1 MIGNRLGPYEITEEI
16 GKGGMATVYRAYQ
29 PSMDRHVA
37 VKVIRSSMIGDK
49 LGRDRFQREARVVAK
64 LEHPHLLPV
73 YDFDGEHDPPF
84 IVMRFLEGG
93 TLKQVM
99 EAEPLPASEMIYTL
113 RQVALVLDYAH
124 RQGVVHRDLK
134 PSNIMIDREG
144 NAFVADF
151 GIARVSDAP
160 RDLTGTGMV
169 VGTPGYM
176 APEQARGKAQVDGRA
191 DVYSLG
197 VIIYEM
203 LAGRGPFE
211 RESPLEELMAHIQE
225 QPPDVRQFN
234 PALPEGVSP
243 VLRRA
248 LAKEPAQRQTTAGE
262 LVAELA
268 AALEADSSGQP
279 AQLRTLTQSFAAQ
292 QLAALELA
300 AEEARTP
307 SDVQRQMTALYMD
320 ITDYAELLYQAEET
334 ETVRKEVDRLWL
346 AFQGFAEAAGGLLES
361 RTGEA
366 GLLLWGRA
374 ETRESDPEQA
384 IQAALKMRAAMEKA
398 AQARWGPSEEPLPF
412 KAALFTGPALV
423 TRQADGTPA
432 VSGTAITLAGRLKE
446 AAPPGEILM
455 AHDTYTH
462 VRGVFDVRQ
471 LPPVRMRGRNEPVE
485 VYVVLRA
492 RPRAFRL
499 QARGI
504 EGVETRM
511 IGREPELKVLQDA
524 MTLTIEDRE
533 TQVVTVVGEA
543 GVGKSRLLYE
553 FTNWVDLMEEKL
565 WFFEARAT
573 QPSMLQPYSLTRDLF
588 SFRFKIL
595 DNDPLPTVH
604 EKFEAGI
611 AGFLNGRGREAA
623 PLIGQ
628 LVGFDFSEN
637 PLVKPRLEQPEAFH
651 EEALALLGEF
661 FLAAAKTN
669 PVFIQVEDIHWADD
683 RSLDL
688 LNSLA
693 RENTAIPLFIIYMA
707 RPELY
712 DRRPSWGEGQGFH
725 ARINLQP
732 LSRLDSRRLVREL
745 LKKVDQV
752 PPELR
757 DLIIDRAEGN
767 PFYMEEL
774 VKALIDDGVIVK
786 GEERWHVQPERL
798 AAVRVPPTLVGVLQ
812 SRLDS
817 FPPGQRTLL
826 QRASVVGRIFWESAV
841 AHLSAAEGVTAGA
854 VSGMLQDL
862 REREMV
868 FKREESA
875 FEGTAEY
882 GFRHAILRDVVYET
896 IVPSHRRAY
905 HRLVAEWLT
914 EAGRDRLD
922 EYNPLIAEHYE
933 LAEAYPEAAEHLRR
947 VAARASTVGSLDDA
961 LRILQRAIGM
971 LPEAQA
977 ELRMKL
983 QVQLGDA
990 YSIKGSYDEAI
1001 AALQPALETARRL
1014 GARSAE
1020 AGALAQLGR
1029 IAGVFRGD
1037 YPAGQAYFD
1046 EALPIARELGD
1057 REALVFITRQLGN
1070 IGNALGDLEAAKG
1083 HLEESL
1089 QLARDLGD
1097 RASEVNALNSLGINA
1112 RARDDF
1118 EAALRHYQQALDLA
1132 IGIGDRNL
1140 RAMLTGNVA
1149 EIHYVQGDF
1158 ASAKRLSE
1166 RALAVAQEAANDS
1179 LVANARFWLG
1189 ASLLRLGEAQ
1199 QARLHMDEALR
1210 MAAAMRADSALVYVL
1225 PEYARLWAR
1234 QGEVAVALEWI
1245 GLALH
1250 HPAGDFVGRRYTQQV
1265 LGEIR
1270 GDLSEAEVQAAL
1282 ERGAKLDLH
1291 EVVKVLPGEG
1301 QPGRG

>member
-1 MIGNRLGPYEITEEI
+1 MIGTKLGPYEITEEI
-16 GKGGMATVYRAYQ
+16 GKGGMATVFRAYQ

-37 VKVIRSSMIGDK
+37 VKVIRASMLGDK
-49 LGRDRFQREARVVAK
+49 LGRDRFQREARVVAR

-99 EAEPLPASEMIYTL
+99 EAGPLPPSEMIYTL
-113 RQVALVLDYAH
+113 RQVALALDYAH

-144 NAFVADF
+144 NVFVADF

-160 RDLTGTGMV
+160 RGLTGTGV
-169 VGTPGYM
+169 VMGTPGYM
-176 APEQARGKAQVDGRA
+176 APEQARGKAEVDGRA
-191 DVYSLG
+191 DIYSLG
-197 VIIYEM
+197 VIIFEM
-203 LAGRGPFE
+203 LAGRGPFD
-211 RESPLEELMAHIQE
+211 RESPLDELMAHIQE
-225 QPPDVRQFN
+225 KAPDVRDFN
-234 PALPEGVSP
+234 PALPEDISL

-248 LAKEPAQRQTTAGE
+248 LAKEPAQRQETAGE
-262 LVAELA
+262 LVGELA
-268 AALEADSSGQP
+268 EALQADTSSAP
-279 AQLRTLTQSFAAQ
+279 AQLRSLTQSFAAQ

-300 AEEARTP
+300 VEEARTP

-320 ITDYAELLYQAEET
+320 ITDHAELLYQSEET
-334 ETVRKEVDRLWL
+334 ETVRKEIDRLWM
-346 AFQGFAEAAGGLLES
+346 AFQGMAEAAGGRLES

-366 GLLLWGRA
+366 GLLLWGRE
-374 ETRESDPEQA
+374 ETQESDPEQA
-384 IQAALKMRAAMEKA
+384 IQAALRMRAALEKA
-398 AQARWGPSEEPLPF
+398 AQARWGESEEPLPF
-412 KAALFTGPALV
+412 KAALITGPVLL
-423 TRQADGTPA
+423 TREADGTTS

-446 AAPPGEILM
+446 AAPPGEILV

-492 RPRAFRL
+492 RPRAFRQ

-504 EGVETRM
+504 EGIETKM

-524 MTLTIEDRE
+524 MGLTIEDRE

-595 DNDPLPTVH
+595 DNDPLSAVH

-611 AGFLNGRGREAA
+611 ASFLNGGGSRETAHM
-623 PLIGQ
+623 IGQ
-628 LVGFDFSEN
+628 LVGFDFSES
-637 PLVKPRLEQPEAFH
+637 PVVKPKLEEPEAFH
-651 EEALALLGEF
+651 QEALALLGKF
-661 FLAAAKTN
+661 FLAAAGTS

-707 RPELY
+707 RPQLY

-752 PPELR
+752 PTELR

-786 GEERWHVQPERL
+786 GEDSWQVQQEKFS
-798 AAVRVPPTLVGVLQ
+798 AVRVPPTLVGVLQ

-841 AHLSAAEGVTAGA
+841 VHLSAADGVTAGA
-854 VSGMLQDL
+854 VGGMLEDL

-875 FEGTAEY
+875 FEGTPEY

-896 IVPSHRRAY
+896 IVPSQRRGY

-914 EAGRDRLD
+914 EAGRDRLE

-933 LAEAYPEAAEHLRR
+933 RAEAYPQAAEHLRR
-947 VAARASTVGSLDDA
+947 VAARASSVGSLDDA
-961 LRILQRAIGM
+961 LRILQRAISM
-971 LPEAQA
+971 LPDAQA
-977 ELRMKL
+977 ELRMQL

-1014 GARSAE
+1014 GARSVE

-1029 IAGVFRGD
+1029 VAGVFRGD

-1046 EALPIARELGD
+1046 EALPIARELQD

-1070 IGNALGDLEAAKG
+1070 IGNALGDLEAAGG

-1089 QLARDLGD
+1089 QLAREIGD

-1118 EAALRHYQQALDLA
+1118 EAALRHYQLGLDLA
-1132 IGIGDRNL
+1132 VEIGDRNL

-1149 EIHYVQGDF
+1149 EIHYLQGDF

-1166 RALAVAQEAANDS
+1166 RALTLAQEAANDS
-1179 LVANARFWLG
+1179 LVASARFWLG

-1199 QARLHMDEALR
+1199 QAQLHMDEALR
-1210 MAAAMRADSALVYVL
+1210 MAVAMRADSALVFVL
-1225 PEYARLWAR
+1225 PEYARLWAGH
-1234 QGEVAVALEWI
+1234 GEVTKSVEWI
-1245 GLALH
+1245 GLARH
-1250 HPAGDFVGRRYTQQV
+1250 HPASDSVGRRYAEQV
-1265 LGEIR
+1265 LSEIR
-1270 GDLSEAEVQAAL
+1270 GDLSEDEVQAAL
-1282 ERGAKLDLH
+1282 KRGAQLNL
-1291 EVVKVLPGEG
+1291 ETVIEALL
-1301 QPGRG
+1301 QGR

>member
-1 MIGNRLGPYEITEEI
+1 MIGTKLGPYEITEEI
-16 GKGGMATVYRAYQ
+16 GKGGMATVFRAYQ

-37 VKVIRSSMIGDK
+37 VKVIRASMLGDK
-49 LGRDRFQREARVVAK
+49 LGRDRFQREARVVAR

-99 EAEPLPASEMIYTL
+99 EAGPLPPSEMIYTL
-113 RQVALVLDYAH
+113 RQVALALDYAH

-144 NAFVADF
+144 NVFVADF
-151 GIARVSDAP
+151 GIARVTDAP
-160 RDLTGTGMV
+160 RDLTGTGVV

-176 APEQARGKAQVDGRA
+176 APEQARGKAAVDGRA

-197 VIIYEM
+197 VIIFEM

-211 RESPLEELMAHIQE
+211 RESPLDELMAHIQE
-225 QPPDVRQFN
+225 APPDVREFN
-234 PALPEGVSP
+234 PALPEDVSL

-248 LAKEPAQRQTTAGE
+248 LAKEPVQRQETAGE
-262 LVAELA
+262 LVGELA
-268 AALEADSSGQP
+268 EALQADTSSAP
-279 AQLRTLTQSFAAQ
+279 EQLRSLTQSFAAQ
-292 QLAALELA
+292 QLAALEQA
-300 AEEARTP
+300 VEEARTP

-320 ITDYAELLYQAEET
+320 VTDHAELLYQSEET
-334 ETVRKEVDRLWL
+334 EAVRKEIDRLWM
-346 AFQGFAEAAGGLLES
+346 AFQGIAEAAGGQLES

-384 IQAALKMRAAMEKA
+384 IQAALRMRAALEKA
-398 AQARWGPSEEPLPF
+398 AQARWGESEEPLPF
-412 KAALFTGPALV
+412 KAALITGPVLL
-423 TRQADGTPA
+423 TREADGTTS

-446 AAPPGEILM
+446 AAPPGEILV

-492 RPRAFRL
+492 RPRAFRQ

-504 EGVETRM
+504 EGIETKM

-524 MTLTIEDRE
+524 MGLTIEDRE

-595 DNDPLPTVH
+595 DNDPLSAVH

-611 AGFLNGRGREAA
+611 AGFLNGGGSREAA
-623 PLIGQ
+623 HMIGQ
-628 LVGFDFSEN
+628 LVGFDFSES
-637 PLVKPRLEQPEAFH
+637 PVVKPKLEEPEAFH
-651 EEALALLGEF
+651 QEALALLGQF
-661 FLAAAKTN
+661 FLTAAGTS

-707 RPELY
+707 RPQLY

-725 ARINLQP
+725 ARINLHP

-752 PPELR
+752 PTELR

-786 GEERWHVQPERL
+786 GEDSWHVQKEKFS
-798 AAVRVPPTLVGVLQ
+798 AVRVPPTLVGVLQ

-841 AHLSAAEGVTAGA
+841 IHLSAAEGVTAGA
-854 VSGMLQDL
+854 VGGMLEDL

-875 FEGTAEY
+875 FEGTPEY

-896 IVPSHRRAY
+896 IVPSQRRGY

-914 EAGRDRLD
+914 EAGRDRLE

-933 LAEAYPEAAEHLRR
+933 RAEAYPQAAEHLRR
-947 VAARASTVGSLDDA
+947 VAARAATVGSLDEA
-961 LRILQRAIGM
+961 IRILQRALKM
-971 LPEAQA
+971 LPTEPSA
-977 ELRMKL
+977 LRMDL
-983 QVQLGDA
+983 QIQLGSA
-990 YSIKGSYDEAI
+990 LAIKGSYDEAL
-1001 AALQPALETARRL
+1001 AELRPALETARAL
-1014 GARSAE
+1014 GERSGE
-1020 AGALAQLGR
+1020 AKALAELGR
-1029 IAGVFRGD
+1029 IVGVWRGD
-1037 YPAGQAYFD
+1037 YQAGQAYFD

-1057 REALVFITRQLGN
+1057 RPALIFISRQLGN
-1070 IGNALGDLEAAKG
+1070 LGNSLGELDQAKA

-1089 QLARDLGD
+1089 ALAREIGD
-1097 RASEVNALNSLGINA
+1097 RGSEIAALNSLGNTLQGK
-1112 RARDDF
+1112 DDF
-1118 EAALRHYQQALDLA
+1118 DGALRYYQEGLDLA
-1132 IGIGDRNL
+1132 VETGDRGQ
-1140 RAMLTGNVA
+1140 RAMLTSNVA
-1149 EIHYVQGDF
+1149 QIHYLRGDF
-1158 ASAKRLSE
+1158 ATAKRLTE
-1166 RALAVAQEAANDS
+1166 RSLILSREVASDFLIAGAIFSTGAV
-1179 LVANARFWLG
+1179 
-1189 ASLLRLGEAQ
+1189 LLRLGEAEK
-1199 QARLHMDEALR
+1199 ARPHMDEALR
-1210 MAAAMRADSALVYVL
+1210 MVVTMGSDSAKLYSL
-1225 PEYARLWAR
+1225 PEYARLRAG
-1234 QGEVAVALEWI
+1234 QGEVREAIEWI
-1245 GLALH
+1245 GLALG
-1250 HPAGDFVGRRYTQQV
+1250 HPANDFLGRRYLEQV
-1265 LGEIR
+1265 LSEIR
-1270 GDLSEAEVQAAL
+1270 GDLSEDEVQAAL
-1282 ERGAKLDLH
+1282 QRGAKLDLDGVIKSLL
-1291 EVVKVLPGEG
+1291 E
-1301 QPGRG
+1301 QT

>member
-1 MIGNRLGPYEITEEI
+1 MIGTRLGSYEITEEI

-37 VKVIRSSMIGDK
+37 IKVIRGSMLGDA

-99 EAEPLPASEMIYTL
+99 EAGPLPPSELIYTL
-113 RQVALVLDYAH
+113 RQVAQALDYAH

-134 PSNIMIDREG
+134 PSNIMIDKEG
-144 NAFVADF
+144 NVFVADF

-176 APEQARGKAQVDGRA
+176 SPEQARGRADVDGRA

-197 VIIYEM
+197 VIVFEM

-211 RESPLEELMAHIQE
+211 RESPLDELMAHIQE
-225 QPPDVRQFN
+225 APPDVRQFN
-234 PALPEGVSP
+234 PSLPKAVSA
-243 VLRRA
+243 VLERA
-248 LAKEPAQRQTTAGE
+248 LSKEPERRQATAGD
-262 LVAELA
+262 LIDALA
-268 AALEADSSGQP
+268 AALRTESNGAPS
-279 AQLRTLTQSFAAQ
+279 QLRTRTQSFAAQ
-292 QLAALELA
+292 QLAALQQA

-320 ITDYAELLYQAEET
+320 VTDYAELLYQAEEA
-334 ETVRKEVDRLWL
+334 ETVRTEVDRLWL
-346 AFQGFAEAAGGLLES
+346 AFQGIAEATGGRLES

-366 GLLLWGRA
+366 GLLLWGRE
-374 ETRESDPEQA
+374 ETHESDPEQSIHA
-384 IQAALKMRAAMEKA
+384 GLRMREAVRKVAAT
-398 AQARWGPSEEPLPF
+398 RWGESEEPLPF
-412 KAALFTGPALV
+412 KAALFTGPVLL
-423 TRQADGTPA
+423 TREADGSNS

-446 AAPPGEILM
+446 SAPPGEILV

-485 VYVVLRA
+485 VYVILRA
-492 RPRAFRL
+492 RPRAFRQ

-504 EGVETRM
+504 EGIETKM

-524 MTLTIEDRE
+524 MGLTIEDRE

-595 DNDPLPTVH
+595 DNDPLSVVH

-611 AGFLNGRGREAA
+611 AGFLDGRGQQVA

-628 LVGFDFSEN
+628 LVGFDFSES
-637 PLVKPRLEQPEAFH
+637 PLVKPKLEHPEAFH
-651 EEALALLGEF
+651 QEALALLGEF
-661 FLAAAKTN
+661 FLTAAETS

-693 RENTAIPLFIIYMA
+693 RENTDIPLFIIYMA

-752 PPELR
+752 PTELR

-786 GEERWHVQPERL
+786 GEDSWHIEKEKF

-812 SRLDS
+812 SRMDS

-826 QRASVVGRIFWESAV
+826 QRASVIGRVFWESGV
-841 AHLSAAEGVTAGA
+841 VHLSAAEGVTAGA
-854 VSGMLQDL
+854 VGGMLEDL

-896 IVPSHRRAY
+896 IVPSQRRHY

-914 EAGRDRLD
+914 QAGRDRLE

-933 LAEAYPEAAEHLRR
+933 GAEAFTEAAEHLRR
-947 VAARASTVGSLDDA
+947 VAARATSVGSLDDA
-961 LRILQRAIGM
+961 LRVLQRAIGM
-971 LPEAQA
+971 LPEMQA

-983 QVQLGDA
+983 QLQLGDA
-990 YSIKGSYDEAI
+990 YAIKGSYDEAV

-1014 GARSAE
+1014 GDRSVE

-1029 IAGVFRGD
+1029 VAGVFRGD

-1046 EALPIARELGD
+1046 EALPIARELQD

-1070 IGNALGDLEAAKG
+1070 IGNAMGDLEAARC

-1089 QLARDLGD
+1089 YLAREIGD

-1112 RARDDF
+1112 QTRDDL
-1118 EAALRHYQQALDLA
+1118 EVALRHFQQGLDLA
-1132 IGIGDRNL
+1132 AEIGDRNL
-1140 RAMLTGNVA
+1140 RAMLTGNAA
-1149 EIHYVQGDF
+1149 EIHLRQGDF
-1158 ASAKRLSE
+1158 ATAKRLSE

-1179 LVANARFWLG
+1179 LVASARFWLG
-1189 ASLLRLGEAQ
+1189 VSLMRLGDTQ
-1199 QARLHMDEALR
+1199 PARVHMDEALR
-1210 MAAAMRADSALVYVL
+1210 MVAAARADSALVYVL
-1225 PEYARLWAR
+1225 PEYARMWAA
-1234 QGEVAVALEWI
+1234 QGEVTKALEWI
-1245 GLALH
+1245 GLTLH
-1250 HPAGDFVGRRYTQQV
+1250 HPAGDFAGRRYSQQV

-1270 GDLSEAEVQAAL
+1270 GDLSEDEVQAAL
-1282 ERGAKLDLH
+1282 QRGAELDLDT
-1291 EVVKVLPGEG
+1291 VIEG
-1301 QPGRG
+1301 LLQGT

>member
-1 MIGNRLGPYEITEEI
+1 MIGTKLGPYEITEEI
-16 GKGGMATVYRAYQ
+16 GKGGMATVFRAYQ

-37 VKVIRSSMIGDK
+37 VKVIRASMLGDK

-64 LEHPHLLPV
+64 LEHPHLLPI

-99 EAEPLPASEMIYTL
+99 EAGPLPPSEMIYTL
-113 RQVALVLDYAH
+113 RQVALALDYAH

-144 NAFVADF
+144 NVFVADF
-151 GIARVSDAP
+151 GIARVTDAP
-160 RDLTGTGMV
+160 RDLTGTGV
-169 VGTPGYM
+169 VMGTPGYM
-176 APEQARGKAQVDGRA
+176 APEQARGKAEVDGRA

-197 VIIYEM
+197 VIMFEM

-211 RESPLEELMAHIQE
+211 RESPLDELMAHIQE
-225 QPPDVRQFN
+225 VPPDVREFN
-234 PALPEGVSP
+234 SSLPKAVSQ
-243 VLRRA
+243 VLHRA
-248 LAKEPAQRQTTAGE
+248 LAKEPAQRQETAGE
-262 LVAELA
+262 LVRELA
-268 AALEADSSGQP
+268 EALQADSSSAP
-279 AQLRTLTQSFAAQ
+279 AQLRSLTQSFAAQ
-292 QLAALELA
+292 QLAALEQA
-300 AEEARTP
+300 VEEARTP
-307 SDVQRQMTALYMD
+307 SDVQRQMTALFMD
-320 ITDYAELLYQAEET
+320 ITDYAEMLYQSEET
-334 ETVRKEVDRLWL
+334 EAVRKEIDRLWM
-346 AFQGFAEAAGGLLES
+346 AFQGAAEASDGLLES

-366 GLLLWGRA
+366 GLLLWGRE

-384 IQAALKMRAAMEKA
+384 VQAALRMRAALEKA
-398 AQARWGPSEEPLPF
+398 AQARWGESEEPLPF
-412 KAALFTGPALV
+412 KAALITGPVLL
-423 TRQADGTPA
+423 TREADGTTS

-446 AAPPGEILM
+446 AAPPGEILV

-485 VYVVLRA
+485 VYVILRA
-492 RPRAFRL
+492 RPRAFRQ

-504 EGVETRM
+504 EGIETKM

-524 MTLTIEDRE
+524 MGLTIEDRE

-595 DNDPLPTVH
+595 DNDPLSAVH

-611 AGFLNGRGREAA
+611 AGFLNGGGSREAA
-623 PLIGQ
+623 HMIGQ
-628 LVGFDFSEN
+628 LVGFDFSES
-637 PLVKPRLEQPEAFH
+637 PVVKPKLEQPEAFH
-651 EEALALLGEF
+651 QEALALLGRF
-661 FLAAAKTN
+661 FLTAAGTS

-707 RPELY
+707 RPQLY

-752 PPELR
+752 PTELR

-786 GEERWHVQPERL
+786 GEDSWHVQQEKF

-841 AHLSAAEGVTAGA
+841 VQLSAAEGVTAGA
-854 VSGMLQDL
+854 VGGMLEDL

-875 FEGTAEY
+875 FEGTPEY

-896 IVPSHRRAY
+896 IVPSQRRNY
-905 HRLVAEWLT
+905 HKLVAEWLT

-933 LAEAYPEAAEHLRR
+933 RAEAYPQAAVRLRE
-947 VAARASTVGSLDDA
+947 VARRASVVGSMDEA
-961 LRILQRAIGM
+961 IRILQRGLNM
-971 LPEAQA
+971 LPPEPTK
-977 ELRMKL
+977 LRMDL
-983 QVQLGDA
+983 QIQLGSA
-990 YSIKGSYDEAI
+990 LAIKGSYDEAI
-1001 AALQPALETARRL
+1001 AELQPALQTARQL
-1014 GARSAE
+1014 GERSAE
-1020 AGALAQLGR
+1020 AVALAELGR
-1029 IAGVFRGD
+1029 ITGVFRGD
-1037 YPAGQAYFD
+1037 EEAGQAYFD
-1046 EALPIARELGD
+1046 QALPIARELQD
-1057 REALVFITRQLGN
+1057 LPALVFITRQLGN
-1070 IGNALGDLEAAKG
+1070 IGNALGELEQARA

-1089 QLARDLGD
+1089 SLARQIGD

-1118 EAALRHYQQALDLA
+1118 AEALRHYQQGLDLVVE
-1132 IGIGDRNL
+1132 IGDRHL
-1140 RAMLTGNVA
+1140 RAMLTQNVA
-1149 EIHYVQGDF
+1149 EIHYLQGDF
-1158 ASAKRLSE
+1158 AAAKRLSQ
-1166 RALAVAQEAANDS
+1166 RAMALAQEAANDS
-1179 LVANARFWLG
+1179 LAAGSRFWLG
-1189 ASLLRLGEAQ
+1189 VSMLRLGEAE

-1210 MAAAMRADSALVYVL
+1210 MVAAMRWDPAMVYSL
-1225 PEYARLWAR
+1225 PEYARQWA
-1234 QGEVAVALEWI
+1234 GSGDVIKAVEWI

-1250 HPAGDFVGRRYTQQV
+1250 HPASDFVSRRYTQQV

-1270 GDLSEAEVQAAL
+1270 GDLSEPEVQAAL
-1282 ERGAKLDLH
+1282 ERGAKLDLDALIQ
-1291 EVVKVLPGEG
+1291 ELLSEA
-1301 QPGRG
+1301 

>member
-1 MIGNRLGPYEITEEI
+1 MIGTKLGPYEITEEI
-16 GKGGMATVYRAYQ
+16 GKGGMATVFRAYQ

-37 VKVIRSSMIGDK
+37 VKVIRASMLGDK
-49 LGRDRFQREARVVAK
+49 LGRDRFQREARVVAR

-99 EAEPLPASEMIYTL
+99 EAGPLPPSEMIYTL
-113 RQVALVLDYAH
+113 RQVALALDYAH

-144 NAFVADF
+144 NVFVADF

-160 RDLTGTGMV
+160 RGLTGTGV
-169 VGTPGYM
+169 VMGTPGYM
-176 APEQARGKAQVDGRA
+176 APEQARGKAEVDGRA
-191 DVYSLG
+191 DIYSLG
-197 VIIYEM
+197 VIIFEM
-203 LAGRGPFE
+203 LAGRGPFD
-211 RESPLEELMAHIQE
+211 RESPLDELMAHIQE
-225 QPPDVRQFN
+225 KAPDVRDFN
-234 PALPEGVSP
+234 PALPEDISL

-248 LAKEPAQRQTTAGE
+248 LAKEPAQRQETAGE
-262 LVAELA
+262 LVGELA
-268 AALEADSSGQP
+268 EALQADTSSAP
-279 AQLRTLTQSFAAQ
+279 AQLRSLTQSFAAQ

-300 AEEARTP
+300 VEEARTP

-320 ITDYAELLYQAEET
+320 ITDHAELLYQSEET
-334 ETVRKEVDRLWL
+334 ETVRKEIDRLWM
-346 AFQGFAEAAGGLLES
+346 AFQGMAEAAGGRLES

-366 GLLLWGRA
+366 GLLLWGRE
-374 ETRESDPEQA
+374 ETQESDPEQA
-384 IQAALKMRAAMEKA
+384 IQAALRMRAALEKA
-398 AQARWGPSEEPLPF
+398 AQARWGESEEPLPF
-412 KAALFTGPALV
+412 KAALITGPVLL
-423 TRQADGTPA
+423 TREADGTTS

-446 AAPPGEILM
+446 AAPPGEILV

-492 RPRAFRL
+492 RPRAFRQ

-504 EGVETRM
+504 EGIETKM

-524 MTLTIEDRE
+524 MGLTIEDRE

-595 DNDPLPTVH
+595 DNDPLSAVH

-611 AGFLNGRGREAA
+611 ASFLNGGGSRETAHM
-623 PLIGQ
+623 IGQ
-628 LVGFDFSEN
+628 LVGFDFSES
-637 PLVKPRLEQPEAFH
+637 PVVKPKLEEPEAFH
-651 EEALALLGEF
+651 QEALALLGKF
-661 FLAAAKTN
+661 FLAAAGTS

-707 RPELY
+707 RPQLY

-752 PPELR
+752 PTELR

-786 GEERWHVQPERL
+786 GEDSWQVQQEKFS
-798 AAVRVPPTLVGVLQ
+798 AVRVPPTLVGVLQ

-841 AHLSAAEGVTAGA
+841 VHLSAAEGVTAGA
-854 VSGMLQDL
+854 VGGMLEDL

-875 FEGTAEY
+875 FEGTPEY

-896 IVPSHRRAY
+896 IVPSQRRGY

-914 EAGRDRLD
+914 EAGRDRLE

-933 LAEAYPEAAEHLRR
+933 RAEAYPQAAEHLRR
-947 VAARASTVGSLDDA
+947 VAARASVVGSLDEA
-961 LRILQRAIGM
+961 IRIQQRAVGM
-971 LPEAQA
+971 LSEVVSPI
-977 ELRMKL
+977 RMHL
-983 QVQLGDA
+983 QIDLGSA
-990 YSIKGSYDEAI
+990 LAVKGSYDVALAELESGLEA
-1001 AALQPALETARRL
+1001 ARSL
-1014 GARSAE
+1014 GERSAE
-1020 AGALAQLGR
+1020 AKALAELGR
-1029 IAGVFRGD
+1029 VVGVWRGD
-1037 YPAGQAYFD
+1037 IQAGQTYFD
-1046 EALPIARELGD
+1046 EALPIARELKD
-1057 REALVFITRQLGN
+1057 RPALVFITRQLGN
-1070 IGNALGDLEAAKG
+1070 LSNSLGELDKARA

-1089 QLARDLGD
+1089 ALAREIGD
-1097 RASEVNALNSLGINA
+1097 RGAEVNALNSLGNTLQGQ
-1112 RARDDF
+1112 DDF
-1118 EAALRHYQQALDLA
+1118 DGALRYYQEGLDLA
-1132 IGIGDRNL
+1132 AEIGDRGQ
-1140 RAMLTGNVA
+1140 RAMLTGNMAQV
-1149 EIHYVQGDF
+1149 HYLKGDF
-1158 ASAKRLSE
+1158 TSAKRLSE
-1166 RALAVAQEAANDS
+1166 RGLALAREVGSDFLTVGGLWGIGTAQ
-1179 LVANARFWLG
+1179 V
-1189 ASLLRLGEAQ
+1189 RLGELE
-1199 QARLHMDEALR
+1199 QARPLMQEALR
-1210 MAAAMRADSALVYVL
+1210 MAVAMGSDAAKLSAL
-1225 PEYARLWAR
+1225 PEYARLSAIEGNQER
-1234 QGEVAVALEWI
+1234 GLEWI
-1245 GLALH
+1245 GLTLH
-1250 HPAGDFVGRRYTQQV
+1250 HPTSNYDVQRDAARV
-1265 LGEIR
+1265 LSEIR
-1270 GDLSEAEVQAAL
+1270 GDLSEDEVQAAL
-1282 ERGAKLDLH
+1282 QRGAKLDLDG
-1291 EVVKVLPGEG
+1291 VIKSLLGET
-1301 QPGRG
+1301 